1 VSSAAI
7 PSITKKGRPRSE
19 RAERAILEATVQ
31 LLDESGL
38 TSMTIEEVAAR
49 AGVGKASIYRRW
61 PSKGTL
67 ALDAFL
73 GEFLDGQPV
82 RDTGSLRGDLLA
94 AVRDWIRT
102 VNGTPAG
109 RTLSGIIAEVQ
120 NDPHLAAEWR
130 ERFVRPVR
138 EKRRPIIDRAVARG
152 EIPRGSDPDLLLDML
167 YGPIYH
173 RYLNGHLP
181 LSDRFARGV
190 ASMVASAA
198 GAGAAVAAPRGDQ
211 ATRGRKAAVEA
222 TSSGRR

>member
-1 VSSAAI
+1 MALAAI
-7 PSITKKGRPRSE
+7 PSMTNKGRPRSE
-19 RAERAILEATVQ
+19 RAERAILDAAVQ

-38 TSMTIEEVAAR
+38 TSMTIEAVAAR

-61 PSKGTL
+61 PGKGAL

-73 GEFLDGQPV
+73 GEFLGGQPV

-102 VNGTPAG
+102 IDGTPAG

-120 NDPHLAAEWR
+120 NDPGLAAEWR

-138 EKRRPIIDRAVARG
+138 EKRRPIIERAVARG
-152 EIPRGSDPDLLLDML
+152 EIPPDSDPDLLMDML
-167 YGPIYH
+167 FGPIYH
-173 RYLNGHLP
+173 RYLHGHLP
-181 LSDRFARGV
+181 LDDRFARGV

-198 GAGAAVAAPRGDQ
+198 RAGGAVDAPAGDQ
-211 ATRGRKAAVEA
+211 ATDASPHG
-222 TSSGRR
+222 GRR